1 MKETTLN
8 SNIGIEIFLFTNGG
22 AFTVTAID
30 LGIVGQGEQPCAD
43 GLAKLAEVATGKV
56 GATYAAAEQGVASE
70 DPTLSWSI
78 ETNASSGMTWS
89 ANHLQNAIPHLN
101 NLIIPQILV
110 GQVNVADG
118 LHPKPHRLALGLSEI
133 SMGVGMCRHRNA
145 IAMFHGFVAYHMI
158 HVPMGVNHHQ
168 RLQLMTVDKAKQ
180 TVFF

>member
-8 SNIGIEIFLFTNGG
+8 SNIGIEIFLFANGG
-22 AFTVTAID
+22 AFAVTAIHF
-30 LGIVGQGEQPCAD
+30 GIVGQGEQPCSD
-43 GLAKLAEVATGKV
+43 GLTKLVEVATGKV
-56 GATYAAAEQGVASE
+56 GATYATAEKGIASE

-78 ETNASSGMTWS
+78 EANASSGMTWS

-101 NLIIPQILV
+101 YLIILQILV

-133 SMGVGMCRHRNA
+133 RMSVGMCRHGDA
-145 IAMFHGFVAYHMI
+145 IAMLHGFVAYHMI
-158 HVPMGVNHHQ
+158 HVSMGVDHHQ
-168 RLQLMTVDKAKQ
+168 RLQLMTVNKAKQ